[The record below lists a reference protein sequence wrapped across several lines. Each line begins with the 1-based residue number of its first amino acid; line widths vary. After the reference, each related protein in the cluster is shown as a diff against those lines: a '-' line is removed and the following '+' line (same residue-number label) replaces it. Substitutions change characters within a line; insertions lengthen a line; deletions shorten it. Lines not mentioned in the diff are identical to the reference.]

1 MFQLLSYRGIQT
13 GWLPV
18 GRPRPFKA
26 ACELQS
32 IAQRIN
38 GDVWTY
44 RLKAVDPELPSF
56 V

>member
-1 MFQLLSYRGIQT
+1 MFQLFSYRGIQT

-32 IAQRIN
+32 IAKRIN
-38 GDVWTY
+38 GDVWAY
-44 RLKAVDPELPSF
+44 RLKAVEPELPSF